1 MHVLSTL
8 EPIALQISNLLHW
21 YSDPHE
27 ADDLVMMYRS
37 QLKVT
42 QVRVQTFS
50 KQQKILSIEV
60 KLSII
65 IDLI

>member
-1 MHVLSTL
+1 MSTL
-8 EPIALQISNLLHW
+8 EPIVLQISNLLHW
-21 YSDPHE
+21 YSDPHK
-27 ADDLVMMYRS
+27 ANDLVMMYRS

-50 KQQKILSIEV
+50 KQKKILTTEV